1 MNFYKIFLKGND
13 FQIYKKTIDL
23 DDLKY
28 TTYLIVISKRS
39 SFALL
44 INYASQLYIY
54 EKWILFVRIER
65 QKSRGEKEKEEEK
78 VMILFDPTVI
88 HFAVDIIVIV

>member
-28 TTYLIVISKRS
+28 TTYLIVTSKS

-54 EKWILFVRIER
+54 EKWTLFVRIER